1 MRAVRSIFLFVI
13 ALGLA
18 WLAGWGLPHTEL
30 SAPFAVASFASAAL
44 AIAPRAARQA
54 AE

>member
-1 MRAVRSIFLFVI
+1 MRAVRAIFLFVL

-18 WLAGWGLPHTEL
+18 WLAGWGLRGTEL
-30 SAPFAVASFASAAL
+30 TAPFALASFVSAAL

-54 AE
+54 TE

>member
-1 MRAVRSIFLFVI
+1 VRAVRAIFLLLI

-18 WLAGWGLPHTEL
+18 WLAGWGMPHGEL
-30 SAPFAVASFASAAL
+30 SAPLAAASFASLAL
-44 AIAPRAARQA
+44 AIAPRAARQP